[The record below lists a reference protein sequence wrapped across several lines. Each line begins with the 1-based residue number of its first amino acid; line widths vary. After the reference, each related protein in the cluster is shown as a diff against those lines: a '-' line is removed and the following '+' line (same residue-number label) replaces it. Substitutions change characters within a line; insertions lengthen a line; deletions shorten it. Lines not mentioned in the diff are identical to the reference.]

1 MLKLINTKILLAI
14 LAAVVAIGAY
24 LVHEHNLNVQA
35 AASAARA
42 AALLQQQRDDADA
55 AKKHDGELWEQVRK
69 HKQEHNSANV
79 NGSHTWT
86 HYLP

>member
-14 LAAVVAIGAY
+14 LAAIVAIGSF
-24 LVHEHNLNVQA
+24 LVHEHDVNAQA
-35 AASAARA
+35 AASAAKA

-55 AKKHDGELWEQVRK
+55 AKKHDAELWEQVRK
-69 HKQEHNSANV
+69 HRQEHNSANV

>member
-14 LAAVVAIGAY
+14 LAVVVAIGAY
-24 LVHEHNLNVQA
+24 LVHEHDLNVQA
-35 AASAARA
+35 AASAAKA

-55 AKKHDGELWEQVRK
+55 AKKHDAELWEQVRK
-69 HKQEHNSANV
+69 HRQEYNAMPANS
-79 NGSHTWT
+79 SKTWT

>member
-14 LAAVVAIGAY
+14 LAAVLAIGAY
-24 LVHEHNLNVQA
+24 VVREHEVTKQA
-35 AASAARA
+35 AASAAKA

-55 AKKHDGELWEQVRK
+55 AKKHDAELWEEVRK
-69 HKQEHNSANV
+69 HRQKYNANSA
-79 NGSHTWT
+79 GSSHTWT

>member
-14 LAAVVAIGAY
+14 LTAVVAIGAF
-24 LVHEHNLNVQA
+24 LVHEHDLNVQA
-35 AASAARA
+35 AASAAKA

-55 AKKHDGELWEQVRK
+55 AKKHDAELWEQVRK